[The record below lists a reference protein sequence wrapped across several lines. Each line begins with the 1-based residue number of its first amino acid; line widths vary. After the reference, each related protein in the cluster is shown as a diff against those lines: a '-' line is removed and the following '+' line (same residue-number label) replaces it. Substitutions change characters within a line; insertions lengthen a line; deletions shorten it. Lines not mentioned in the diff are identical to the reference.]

1 LDPLPAPDGNALP
14 EPDPTAPQ
22 PEIGIAKLHNLDAAL
37 AQDGLGQ
44 APLIS
49 REVRPLQRRENFGR
63 APRVNADPLPRP
75 QQPAPVNQT
84 GTPRDLPPLQAPVVN
99 PQPPASS
106 LAAGSLTLEKID
118 RLPANER
125 LWAENVL
132 FVLKLPSKASQGR
145 VIAGAIASAEMVK
158 QNGDAREQ
166 QSATTHLNTVLKA
179 GTPPWKDAKRAMA
192 VTNAKVQLDLLSIPS
207 DQRRL
212 ERLGSDQASLNKT
225 FWVNRVGP
233 DGKTAKAFLCKP
245 ANPAER
251 EPDGTLSRGGNGLP
265 TGEPM
270 PSGGP
275 RGGEVARE
283 ALSGRAAL
291 ILAAQTSIDIGMPET
306 HVVKLGPQF
315 MPGGDGQNVDDFT
328 CSVQEARPS
337 VGSLKD
343 VDRNR
348 LNADQVAG
356 MAIFDTI
363 TLNTDRHAGNVL
375 VDADGNLIP
384 IDHGESFAEPTKGGL
399 ARVKVTL
406 GGPHNA
412 LLGIPAAH
420 EPMSPKILKGLKA
433 LDPGAFA
440 ASLTGDRD
448 RVADVHRDMGEMI
461 SDGAVEMARRS
472 AEFVRLA
479 TRSKIPLSPAAI
491 QVTLGCAADELLDP
505 AVNRKDFTKR
515 AEKLIARAAI
525 EQDAIKQVCLS
536 SGGEYQVLC
545 EQVRALGWQVQDRF
559 MAPAMDALIDPVA
572 MLSVVTNGTRRPA
585 KKKFQ
590 IPAELAGGR
599 NANDE
604 QKAKLKVLREAFAA
618 KEKADDAL
626 FMDSLHDQ
634 LSPATAAAT
643 IMNIRNSGISRLL
656 AVVEPAKVAEFKQSA
671 ARAELLPA
679 SEQAG
684 AFGTLSIAM
693 DAAAMLFQK
702 QRFDRVLATQPL
714 AELSALNLL
723 RSGQAQYGDATLAMQ
738 SANALA
744 AASAIDSLEELAA
757 RDAFVTAA
765 LEQLIV
771 FERERREDYDIGVM
785 DADLVALQDGI
796 AQRAPLMASAALARL
811 DVRKNANAFVRKVK
825 ADVV

>member
-1 LDPLPAPDGNALP
+1 
-14 EPDPTAPQ
+14 
-22 PEIGIAKLHNLDAAL
+22 
-37 AQDGLGQ
+37 
-44 APLIS
+44 
-49 REVRPLQRRENFGR
+49 
-63 APRVNADPLPRP
+63 
-75 QQPAPVNQT
+75 
-84 GTPRDLPPLQAPVVN
+84 
-99 PQPPASS
+99 
-106 LAAGSLTLEKID
+106 
-118 RLPANER
+118 
-125 LWAENVL
+125 
-132 FVLKLPSKASQGR
+132 
-145 VIAGAIASAEMVK
+145 
-158 QNGDAREQ
+158 
-166 QSATTHLNTVLKA
+166 
-179 GTPPWKDAKRAMA
+179 MA

-585 KKKFQ
+585 KQKFQ

-634 LSPATAAAT
+634 LSPAMAAAT

-693 DAAAMLFQK
+693 DAAARGAVSPQ
-702 QRFDRVLATQPL
+702 
-714 AELSALNLL
+714 SAAIRTGTIRRRNPRHAKCECPGRGIRHRLPGGAC
-723 RSGQAQYGDATLAMQ
+723 RSGRIRHRGAGTAYRFRAGTERGLRHRRYGRRPCRVAG
-738 SANALA
+738 
-744 AASAIDSLEELAA
+744 
-757 RDAFVTAA
+757 RDRPAGSFDGVRCLSQIGRTK
-765 LEQLIV
+765 
-771 FERERREDYDIGVM
+771 ERQRVRPQGQGGRRVNPGRGFWRRGRDERR
-785 DADLVALQDGI
+785 
-796 AQRAPLMASAALARL
+796 
-811 DVRKNANAFVRKVK
+811 
-825 ADVV
+825 